1 MAEEQLAGVILAGGR
16 STRMGGKLKALV
28 ELNGRP
34 LLQHVIDRLQP
45 QVRQVYLSVEQ
56 FNPALEVFGLAQ
68 VEDPRSG
75 SCGPLG
81 GLMAALQ
88 ALPKGQ
94 DWLLLLPCDAPFLPP
109 DLGSRLHAAVLHE
122 GTLLGVVDDAGH
134 LQPTFSLWN
143 RRLLPAIQ
151 QAVIEQ
157 GMGGFMQFLDGV
169 RFTTVTWHNSDAGH
183 QPSDLPFFNINTPDD
198 LRKAESVINSRSALR

>member
-1 MAEEQLAGVILAGGR
+1 VAEEQPAGVILAGGR

-34 LLQHVIDRLQP
+34 LLQHVFDRLQP

-56 FNPALEVFGLAQ
+56 FNPELDDFGLTQ
-68 VEDPRSG
+68 IEDPRRG

-81 GLMAALQ
+81 GLMASLQ
-88 ALPKGQ
+88 ALPEGQ
-94 DWLLLLPCDAPFLPP
+94 DWLLLLPCDAPFLPL

-122 GTLLGVVDDAGH
+122 GTLLGVVDDAGR
-134 LQPTFSLWN
+134 LQPTFSIWN
-143 RRLLPAIQ
+143 RGLLPSIQ

-157 GMGGFMQFLDGV
+157 GMGGFMQYLDSA
-169 RFTTVTWHNSDAGH
+169 RFSSVTWNTGDAGNTA
-183 QPSDLPFFNINTPDD
+183 SGLPFFNVNTPDD
-198 LRKAESVINSRSALR
+198 LRQAESAINSGSALR

>member
-1 MAEEQLAGVILAGGR
+1 
-16 STRMGGKLKALV
+16 MGGKLKALV

-81 GLMAALQ
+81 GLMASLQ
-88 ALPKGQ
+88 ALPAGQ

-109 DLGSRLHAAVLHE
+109 DLGSRLHSAVLRE
-122 GTLLGVVDDAGH
+122 GSLLGVVDHAGR

-143 RRLLPAIQ
+143 RHLLPSIQ
-151 QAVIEQ
+151 RAVIEQ

-169 RFTTVTWHNSDAGH
+169 RFSSVTWNAGDTGNK
-183 QPSDLPFFNINTPDD
+183 PTDLPFFNINTPDD
-198 LRKAESVINSRSALR
+198 LRQAESAINSASALR

>member
-1 MAEEQLAGVILAGGR
+1 VAEGLLAGAILAGGR

-45 QVRQVYLSVEQ
+45 QVSQIYLSVAQ

-68 VEDPRSG
+68 VEDPESG

-81 GLMAALQ
+81 GLMTSLQ
-88 ALPKGQ
+88 ALPEGQ

-109 DLGSRLHAAVLHE
+109 DLGSRLHSAVVHE
-122 GTLLGVVDDAGH
+122 GTLLGVVDDAGQ

-143 RRLLPAIQ
+143 RRLLPSIQ
-151 QAVIEQ
+151 QAVLEQ

-169 RFTTVTWHNSDAGH
+169 RFSSVTWHAGDTGNKR
-183 QPSDLPFFNINTPDD
+183 SDLPFFNINTPAD
-198 LRKAESVINSRSALR
+198 LRQAESVINSGSVLR

>member
-1 MAEEQLAGVILAGGR
+1 MAEGQLAGAILAGGR
-16 STRMGGKLKALV
+16 STRMGGMLKGLV

-45 QVRQVYLSVEQ
+45 QVSRIYLSVEQ

-68 VEDPRSG
+68 VADPRSG

-81 GLMAALQ
+81 GLMASLQ
-88 ALPKGQ
+88 ALPEGQ
-94 DWLLLLPCDAPFLPP
+94 DWLLLLPCDAPFLPL
-109 DLGSRLHAAVLHE
+109 DLGSRLHSAALQE

-143 RRLLPAIQ
+143 RCLLPAIQ
-151 QAVIEQ
+151 QAVIGQ

-169 RFTTVTWHNSDAGH
+169 RFSSVTWNTGDTGH
-183 QPSDLPFFNINTPDD
+183 KPSDLPFFNINTPDD
-198 LRKAESVINSRSALR
+198 LCHAESVINSTSALR